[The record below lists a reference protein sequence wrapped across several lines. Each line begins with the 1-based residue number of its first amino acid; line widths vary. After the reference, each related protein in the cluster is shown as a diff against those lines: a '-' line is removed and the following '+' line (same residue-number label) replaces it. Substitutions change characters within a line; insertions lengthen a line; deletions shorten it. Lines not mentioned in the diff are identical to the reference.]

1 MQAAD
6 QVPSPSPATMP
17 PVPLHLQNSQNRWGT
32 KQELCRNWIV
42 LDEEEKEMRR
52 IFVQAETEE
61 VLMMDNP
68 VLLIILTGS

>member
-6 QVPSPSPATMP
+6 QVPSPSLATMP

-32 KQELCRNWIV
+32 EQELYRNWIV
-42 LDEEEKEMRR
+42 LDEEEEEMMTW
-52 IFVQAETEE
+52 TEA
-61 VLMMDNP
+61 LMDNP

>member
-6 QVPSPSPATMP
+6 QVPSPSLATMP

-42 LDEEEKEMRR
+42 LDEEEEMRR

-61 VLMMDNP
+61 ALMMDNP

>member
-32 KQELCRNWIV
+32 EQELCRNWTV
-42 LDEEEKEMRR
+42 LEDEEE
-52 IFVQAETEE
+52 EE
-61 VLMMDNP
+61 RCFFGRNWTI
-68 VLLIILTGS
+68 LLIILTGS